1 MLRKTD
7 WQGHEKKGSKAVAHM
22 FILQFPQVLSGQ
34 PTLNGHKI
42 KEDFEVEKL
51 TVQLI
56 GKYDAG

>member
-1 MLRKTD
+1 MLRKND

-42 KEDFEVEKL
+42 KEDLLWGGEVNSSVNQE
-51 TVQLI
+51 I
-56 GKYDAG
+56 